1 MNLFETVKNSV
12 TTRQAADID
21 ISEYIWKKESQ
32 KLKDTGCLAFEKKK
46 WIIVEDGDSSDYE

>member
-1 MNLFETVKNSV
+1 MSTFLDWYN
-12 TTRQAADID
+12 DID

-46 WIIVEDGDSSDYE
+46 WIIVEDGDPSDYE